1 MIVFDFLNSSIFD
14 VSDEDSI
21 HESLEALNEDEVGNL
36 EAHEKFDQT
45 GIYGMDRNVNNLNQ
59 DFMPNCPQPN
69 VTYNGSL
76 LSSGKVKLSSLR

>member
-21 HESLEALNEDEVGNL
+21 HKSLEVLNEDEVGNL

-45 GIYGMDRNVNNLNQ
+45 GMYGIDRNVNNLNQ